1 MSFTG
6 DLVFTL
12 QVERLVKIVLFS
24 DKTLSGIQKHHR
36 DLMFICKVFY

>member
-1 MSFTG
+1 MGFTG

-12 QVERLVKIVLFS
+12 QIERLVKIVLFP
-24 DKTLSGIQKHHR
+24 DKTISRIQKNHR